1 VEGSGLPRAALRPIA
16 GRRRRGRLRRHDRNR
31 RKRWQ
36 GCSLCACG
44 GALLLCRTLPRWR
57 NGQIIRVQRGHLRHW
72 RRCIARRSR
81 RVPVVGRIRRGRC
94 RLGSC
99 RRLGGR
105 RRGLRTRLIVHRRQ
119 SQNEQPD
126 GDEDSDEQR
135 RLIRLFPGRSGRG
148 HMQATAY
155 FLQFGAVCHAIGVE
169 RDHLLV
175 FR

>member
-1 VEGSGLPRAALRPIA
+1 MRPI
-16 GRRRRGRLRRHDRNR
+16 GRRRGRLRRHDRNR

-36 GCSLCACG
+36 RCSLCACG

-105 RRGLRTRLIVHRRQ
+105 RRRLRACLVVHRRQ
-119 SQNEQPD
+119 SHHEQPD
-126 GDEDSDEQR
+126 SHEDSDEQR
-135 RLIRLFPGRSGRG
+135 APDSALPGAVWAEVDAGDGAVPPVWHGLPRCRG
-148 HMQATAY
+148 FNATTFSYSATA
-155 FLQFGAVCHAIGVE
+155 FCKSPCFS
-169 RDHLLV
+169 
-175 FR
+175 